1 MVIEFYKVGCMK
13 CTFLGCNK
21 LIGQNFFISFQ
32 LIKQP
37 PQKLVFQNVSFGF
50 TLLYDF
56 IFLFVLVVCTQE
68 ESTCMCAFAKM
79 NKYLR
84 IGEHKQENI
93 SNLLH
98 ANFWWHFFAFS
109 LILQNRQVHMS
120 IILYQSNKRGKYLL
134 FQ

>member
-1 MVIEFYKVGCMK
+1 
-13 CTFLGCNK
+13 
-21 LIGQNFFISFQ
+21 
-32 LIKQP
+32 
-37 PQKLVFQNVSFGF
+37 
-50 TLLYDF
+50 
-56 IFLFVLVVCTQE
+56 
-68 ESTCMCAFAKM
+68 MCAFAKM

-120 IILYQSNKRGKYLL
+120 IILYYLVKQEREM
-134 FQ
+134 FIIFVK